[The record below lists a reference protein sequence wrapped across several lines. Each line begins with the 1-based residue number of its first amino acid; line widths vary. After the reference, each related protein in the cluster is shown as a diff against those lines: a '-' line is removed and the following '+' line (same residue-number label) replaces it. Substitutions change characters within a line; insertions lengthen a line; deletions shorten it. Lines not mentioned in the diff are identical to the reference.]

1 MSPCVAVEPSPGTA
15 ATRRKAGRLHQH
27 KMQANATIRTG
38 SRLRW
43 ALRCSSKEQG
53 HPTPPTVGC
62 GCSAPR
68 SSAQLHSNAAPR
80 HRNPELLRC
89 AWSAVQSDTQHA
101 LRMRETLRR
110 IQSKADGP
118 RVSQASH
125 ARQPRQAGNR
135 RSGVETRQT
144 RQPPRD
150 AGRPAWPAWARRAI
164 FTPGGRDRL
173 AEHQIQGFSQFP
185 GAPGATGAATPR
197 AGYSGTGSFLTQG
210 RRGRAGLPTAALA
223 SLDGH
228 GEPGRRTRR
237 ASVTPRAAGS
247 GDAVAGRA
255 GAPKGGPVWTR
266 AATAP
271 PPIPTPQDRRAA
283 DERMR
288 RVTREGWRGVEG
300 AAHQRRG
307 RTS

>member
-1 MSPCVAVEPSPGTA
+1 
-15 ATRRKAGRLHQH
+15 
-27 KMQANATIRTG
+27 
-38 SRLRW
+38 
-43 ALRCSSKEQG
+43 
-53 HPTPPTVGC
+53 
-62 GCSAPR
+62 
-68 SSAQLHSNAAPR
+68 
-80 HRNPELLRC
+80 
-89 AWSAVQSDTQHA
+89 
-101 LRMRETLRR
+101 MRETLRR

-150 AGRPAWPAWARRAI
+150 AGRPAWARRAI

-185 GAPGATGAATPR
+185 GAPGATGAASPR
-197 AGYSGTGSFLTQG
+197 AGYSGRGSFLTQG

-255 GAPKGGPVWTR
+255 GAPKGAPVWR
-266 AATAP
+266 RRRRRRPFEPSEQLIQLSAEGRDALRCRRRPRDEISRFQKNAVASAVAVLVSAVAALL
-271 PPIPTPQDRRAA
+271 AA
-283 DERMR
+283 QH
-288 RVTREGWRGVEG
+288 G
-300 AAHQRRG
+300 HI
-307 RTS
+307 

>member
-1 MSPCVAVEPSPGTA
+1 
-15 ATRRKAGRLHQH
+15 
-27 KMQANATIRTG
+27 MQANATIRTG

-62 GCSAPR
+62 GCAAPR

-101 LRMRETLRR
+101 LRMRVALRSTH
-110 IQSKADGP
+110 SKADGS
-118 RVSQASH
+118 RMSQASD
-125 ARQPRQAGNR
+125 AGQPRQAGER

-185 GAPGATGAATPR
+185 GAPGATGAASPR
-197 AGYSGTGSFLTQG
+197 AGYSGRGSFLTQG

-255 GAPKGGPVWTR
+255 GAPKGAPVCLCPLELYILRGSRWRPSRLEILTHY
-266 AATAP
+266 ATP
-271 PPIPTPQDRRAA
+271 HSKHCQLSLI
-283 DERMR
+283 
-288 RVTREGWRGVEG
+288 
-300 AAHQRRG
+300 HI
-307 RTS
+307 

>member
-1 MSPCVAVEPSPGTA
+1 
-15 ATRRKAGRLHQH
+15 
-27 KMQANATIRTG
+27 
-38 SRLRW
+38 
-43 ALRCSSKEQG
+43 
-53 HPTPPTVGC
+53 
-62 GCSAPR
+62 
-68 SSAQLHSNAAPR
+68 
-80 HRNPELLRC
+80 
-89 AWSAVQSDTQHA
+89 
-101 LRMRETLRR
+101 MRETLRR

-185 GAPGATGAATPR
+185 GAPGATGAASPR
-197 AGYSGTGSFLTQG
+197 AGYSGRGSFLTQG

-255 GAPKGGPVWTR
+255 GAPKGAPVCHSHLRKSHLCSHSWFARSSRFRSRSRSALRFHT
-266 AATAP
+266 ASPATH
-271 PPIPTPQDRRAA
+271 
-283 DERMR
+283 
-288 RVTREGWRGVEG
+288 REFR
-300 AAHQRRG
+300 HRQ
-307 RTS
+307 

>member
-1 MSPCVAVEPSPGTA
+1 
-15 ATRRKAGRLHQH
+15 
-27 KMQANATIRTG
+27 
-38 SRLRW
+38 
-43 ALRCSSKEQG
+43 
-53 HPTPPTVGC
+53 
-62 GCSAPR
+62 
-68 SSAQLHSNAAPR
+68 
-80 HRNPELLRC
+80 
-89 AWSAVQSDTQHA
+89 
-101 LRMRETLRR
+101 MRETLRR

-173 AEHQIQGFSQFP
+173 AEHPIQGFSQFP
-185 GAPGATGAATPR
+185 GAPGATGAASPR
-197 AGYSGTGSFLTQG
+197 AGYSGRGSFLTQG

-255 GAPKGGPVWTR
+255 GAPKRAPVCRRRWQ
-266 AATAP
+266 P
-271 PPIPTPQDRRAA
+271 PPHFFRGELAVGKGEEGEGGGAVGRPRDVGRGQRLPRRAA
-283 DERMR
+283 DGAEGERVGRARFVDDTFGKSR
-288 RVTREGWRGVEG
+288 RARAG
-300 AAHQRRG
+300 RRG
-307 RTS
+307 PATRGSRLRLRAGRQVLRSRDHAGELRPRAGPRCGGDGR